1 MVIGNVIRRILE
13 AFSIFEYKQGI
24 DKLSCDEKILNSLGN
39 KIYHNY
45 FQNIMYRLLLNG
57 ESHMEERIKSL
68 TDLTF
73 ASNVFSEE
81 KKNELKRYYVLY
93 GIIK

>member
-1 MVIGNVIRRILE
+1 
-13 AFSIFEYKQGI
+13 
-24 DKLSCDEKILNSLGN
+24 
-39 KIYHNY
+39 
-45 FQNIMYRLLLNG
+45 MYRLLLNG